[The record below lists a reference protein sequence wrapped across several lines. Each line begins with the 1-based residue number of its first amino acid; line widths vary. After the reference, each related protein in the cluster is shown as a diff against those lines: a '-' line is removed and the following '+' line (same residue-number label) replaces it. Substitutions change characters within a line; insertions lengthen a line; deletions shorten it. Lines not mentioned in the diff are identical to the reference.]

1 MCLQAFVTAIASA
14 ESIERTRNNQS
25 VLG

>member
-1 MCLQAFVTAIASA
+1 VTAIASA